1 MPIKI
6 TDKAAAE
13 IARAIE
19 EQKSQDQSAGE
30 MHIRLKVVGGGCS
43 GFQSKITVETEFNEK
58 IDERHEVNGVTI
70 VLDKRSAMYIGDATV
85 DFVDDLNARGFR
97 IDNPQAKSTCGC
109 GSSFSM

>member
-19 EQKSQDQSAGE
+19 EQKSQEQP
-30 MHIRLKVVGGGCS
+30 
-43 GFQSKITVETEFNEK
+43 ITVETEFNEK

-85 DFVDDLNARGFR
+85 DFVDDLNVRGFR

>member
-19 EQKSQDQSAGE
+19 EQKSQEQPTGE
-30 MHIRLKVVGGGCS
+30 LHVRLKVVGGGCS

-85 DFVDDLNARGFR
+85 RGFR